1 MRVPPAERRLLVKAV
16 ILLVAARFGLW
27 LLPFASVRR
36 LSGGLVR
43 TPMRVRDGER
53 HPGKVVWAVEAAGRR
68 LPRASTCL
76 TRALASQ
83 VLLARRG
90 YPALVRIGVA
100 GGGESGLEAHAW
112 VESGGEV
119 LVGGIGTERY
129 AILTTLEADG
139 R

>member
-1 MRVPPAERRLLVKAV
+1 MRLPHAERRLLVKAAV
-16 ILLVAARFGLW
+16 LLVAARFGLW
-27 LLPFASVRR
+27 LLPFALVRR
-36 LSGGLVR
+36 LLGGLVR
-43 TPMRVRDGER
+43 TPTRVRDGER
-53 HPGKVVWAVEAAGRR
+53 HPGKIVWAVEAAGCR

-100 GGGESGLEAHAW
+100 GGGELGLEAHAW

-119 LVGGIGTERY
+119 VVGGPGTKRY
-129 AILTTLEADG
+129 AILTTLEANG

>member
-1 MRVPPAERRLLVKAV
+1 MRLPPAERRLLVKASV
-16 ILLVAARFGLW
+16 LLVAARFGLW
-27 LLPFASVRR
+27 LLPFALVRR

-43 TPMRVRDGER
+43 TPIRVWDGER

-68 LPRASTCL
+68 LPRVSTCL
-76 TRALASQ
+76 TLALASQ

-100 GGGESGLEAHAW
+100 GDGKSRLEAHAW

-119 LVGGIGTERY
+119 VVGGSDTKRY
-129 AILTTLEADG
+129 AILTTLEANG